1 MTLMSLEKKELIGN
15 WGFTNV
21 TKNWNWKDAD
31 QKPVQV
37 AVFSNG
43 DEVELIQNGTSV
55 GKLTSGTRL
64 AAELPHSFLFDLT
77 YLPGTLEAVSYKDGK
92 EISRDTLVTTGP
104 AKELRLIQEKK
115 ELSANGHE
123 VAYVRVEIV
132 DENGIVVPDAALRL
146 SAAVEGVGSLAAF
159 GSSNPITDENYT
171 SGTFTS
177 YH

>member
-1 MTLMSLEKKELIGN
+1 M
-15 WGFTNV
+15 
-21 TKNWNWKDAD
+21 
-31 QKPVQV
+31 
-37 AVFSNG
+37 
-43 DEVELIQNGTSV
+43 
-55 GKLTSGTRL
+55 
-64 AAELPHSFLFDLT
+64 
-77 YLPGTLEAVSYKDGK
+77 
-92 EISRDTLVTTGP
+92 SRDTLVTTGP

-177 YH
+177 YHGTATAIIRSGYQTGMCTLTVGCEGLDEKKIAFTIK

>member
-1 MTLMSLEKKELIGN
+1 M
-15 WGFTNV
+15 
-21 TKNWNWKDAD
+21 
-31 QKPVQV
+31 
-37 AVFSNG
+37 
-43 DEVELIQNGTSV
+43 
-55 GKLTSGTRL
+55 
-64 AAELPHSFLFDLT
+64 
-77 YLPGTLEAVSYKDGK
+77 EAVSYKDGK

-132 DENGIVVPDAALRL
+132 DENGIVVPDAALKL

-177 YH
+177 YHGTATAIIRSGYQTGMCTLTVGCEGLDEKKIAFTIK